1 MRIFLSGLESAASQP
16 IIKKY
21 EQTGKRIAFG
31 LMSYYYIQ
39 HNSDGYELFK
49 RVMNVCDYV
58 LIDSGAHTFQL
69 KDTGTNY
76 EEYTQQYANFIRKVD
91 CDKILGFFEM
101 DVDKEIG
108 YKRVYA
114 MRKQLEKASPK
125 IIPVWHKGRGIEEFK
140 RMCKETPSE
149 IVAITGFRNED
160 IKDNQYGAFVKYAW
174 SQGKKIH
181 CLGMTR
187 TKVLNSFP
195 FDFVDSSTWLQK
207 GNYGL
212 IGHFKKGK
220 MPFTT
225 TKKLYKS
232 GDLHLY
238 NFIEYQKMV
247 KYYNRKWHKVNHDL
261 YHFKQAVRNFPQ
273 TLKLGVITCKI
284 QKAMKQLR
292 NMQRLAF

>member
-1 MRIFLSGLESAASQP
+1 MSGLENGGGRCV
-16 IIKKY
+16 IDHFEK
-21 EQTGKRIAFG
+21 EEKRIAFG
-31 LMSYYYIQ
+31 LVSYYYIQ
-39 HNSDGYELFK
+39 KHSDGFKQFK
-49 RVMNVCDYV
+49 RVEALCDYILV
-58 LIDSGAHTFQL
+58 DSGAHTFQL

-76 EEYTQQYANFIRKVD
+76 EEYTQQYADFIRKVD

-187 TKVLNSFP
+187 KKVLDKVP
-195 FDFVDSSTWLQK
+195 FDFVDSSSWVQTGK
-207 GNYGL
+207 YGGL
-212 IGHFKKGK
+212 AKFSNGSLKKII
-220 MPFTT
+220 
-225 TKKLYKS
+225 TKRLYTS
-232 GDLHLY
+232 AQLHVF

-273 TLKLGVITCKI
+273 TLKLGEITCKI